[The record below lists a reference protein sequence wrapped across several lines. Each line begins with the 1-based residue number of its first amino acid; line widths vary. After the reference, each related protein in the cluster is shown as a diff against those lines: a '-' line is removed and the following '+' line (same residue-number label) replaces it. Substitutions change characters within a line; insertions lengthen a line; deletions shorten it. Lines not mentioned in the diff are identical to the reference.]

1 MNDITAKENGC
12 GKGPQIMVNHCIGD
26 VDDKIVNFGIHLRA
40 SLLSGGS
47 AFRVRAGHSL
57 VVITIVPL
65 R

>member
-1 MNDITAKENGC
+1 
-12 GKGPQIMVNHCIGD
+12 MVNHCIGD

-47 AFRVRAGHSL
+47 GFRVRAGHSL

-65 R
+65 CKGKHPVPFLLFFL